1 MRPFVIGLTGSI
13 GMGKTTTAKLF
24 ADEGVPVW
32 SADDAVHRIYSK
44 GGAAVSSVNKLCP
57 DAVIDGAVDRATLS
71 DWIVAEPDRLRQVEE
86 VVHPLVAADRQGF
99 IDGLSAQIVLV
110 DVPLLFETGA
120 DKDVDGVVV
129 VTAPDEEQRRRVL
142 ERNGM
147 TAAKLDMIRAKQLPD
162 VEKRARADFV
172 VETTSLES
180 ARKAVQDILGQ
191 VRDGLSYA

>member
-1 MRPFVIGLTGSI
+1 MRPYVIGLTGSI
-13 GMGKTTTAKLF
+13 GMGKTTTANLF

-44 GGAAVSSVNKLCP
+44 GGTAVSSVSRLCP

-86 VVHPLVAADRQGF
+86 VVHPLVAADRQSF

-147 TAAKLDMIRAKQLPD
+147 TAAKLDMILAKQLPD

>member
-1 MRPFVIGLTGSI
+1 MRPYVIGLTGSI

-57 DAVIDGAVDRATLS
+57 VAVIQGAVDREALS
-71 DWIVAEPDRLRQVEE
+71 DWIVAEPDRLGQVEE
-86 VVHPLVAADRQGF
+86 VVHPLVAADRQSF
-99 IDGLSAQIVLV
+99 IDESIAQVILV

-120 DKDVDGVVV
+120 DKDVDAVVV
-129 VTAPDEEQRRRVL
+129 VTAPGEEQRRRVL
-142 ERNGM
+142 ERDGM
-147 TAAKLDMIRAKQLPD
+147 TAAKLDMILAKQLPD
-162 VEKRARADFV
+162 VEKRTRADFV

-191 VRDGLSYA
+191 VRDGMGDA

>member
-1 MRPFVIGLTGSI
+1 MSPYVIGLTGSI

-44 GGAAVSSVNKLCP
+44 GGAAISGVNNLYP
-57 DAVIDGAVDRATLS
+57 DAVTEGAVDRAKLS
-71 DWIVAEPDRLRQVEE
+71 DWMVAEPDRLRQVEE
-86 VVHPLVAADRQGF
+86 VVHPLVAADRQSF
-99 IDGLSAQIVLV
+99 IDGSSAQCVLV

-120 DKDVDGVVV
+120 DKDVDAVVV
-129 VTAPDEEQRRRVL
+129 VTAPAEEQRRRVL

-147 TAAKLDMIRAKQLPD
+147 TAAKLDMILANQLPD
-162 VEKRARADFV
+162 AEKRVRADYV

-191 VRDGLSYA
+191 VRDGLSNA